1 MGNPQTGEELHLQ
14 SFSPRREGSEP
25 HISLPRPAVLGQ
37 EYETP
42 EHLSLKA
49 CGAYFWESQRAVGNR
64 VSTFKGCTQKSH
76 LLQDQ
81 GRSCHLPVA
90 WGRPTCWSWRVSQRR
105 RRQPQLIL
113 GTQTPAA
120 AILGGV
126 HSTTWTL
133 LLASTI
139 LESSLQPISLRIQP
153 HPGPPAHRQQYW
165 DISGQATNLAGTK
178 PRLQSERMP

>member
-1 MGNPQTGEELHLQ
+1 MPTSSPRNTRITTFYRTPINEKDWNLPKKDLLQLNIYRRNHKTGREESQYSQEPHAQVGNPQTGEELHLQ

-90 WGRPTCWSWRVSQRR
+90 
-105 RRQPQLIL
+105 
-113 GTQTPAA
+113 
-120 AILGGV
+120 
-126 HSTTWTL
+126 
-133 LLASTI
+133 
-139 LESSLQPISLRIQP
+139 
-153 HPGPPAHRQQYW
+153 
-165 DISGQATNLAGTK
+165 
-178 PRLQSERMP
+178 